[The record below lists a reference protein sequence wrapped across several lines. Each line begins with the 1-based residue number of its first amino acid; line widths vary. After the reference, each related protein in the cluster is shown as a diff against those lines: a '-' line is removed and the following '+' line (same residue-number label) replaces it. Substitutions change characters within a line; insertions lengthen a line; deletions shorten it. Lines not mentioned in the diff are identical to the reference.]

1 MNIWGDGMRYRRF
14 YNRRKVFAFK
24 ALCVLISLC
33 IAVLLI
39 DARLRPAIRELA
51 VIEAHAAAAGIV
63 NRAVEK
69 LLLEKGP
76 EYSELVT
83 LTCAEN
89 GAITAITSN
98 IVPLNL
104 FKAQVTNAIDKEF
117 EETGKTVV
125 KVPLGSA
132 TGITLF
138 SGEGPTVSVS
148 VSYSSSTESEFE
160 NSFTAVGMN
169 QTQHRIM
176 LNVTSNVLMTLSGGR
191 VASSVTT
198 SFCVAQTVIVGTVPD
213 IVFN

>member
-1 MNIWGDGMRYRRF
+1 MRYRRF
-14 YNRRKVFAFK
+14 YNRRKVFALK
-24 ALCVLISLC
+24 ILSVLLAFC
-33 IAVLLI
+33 IALLLLDI
-39 DARLRPAIRELA
+39 RLRPAIREIA
-51 VIEAHAAAAGIV
+51 VIEAHAAATEIV

-83 LTCAEN
+83 LAYGEN

-98 IVPLNL
+98 IVSLNL
-104 FKAQVTNAIDKEF
+104 FKAQVTNAIDDEF
-117 EETGKTVV
+117 ELTQKTTVR
-125 KVPLGSA
+125 VPLGSV
-132 TGITLF
+132 TGMALL
-138 SGEGPTVSVS
+138 SGEGPIINVAVR
-148 VSYSSSTESEFE
+148 YASSTESEFE

-176 LNVTSNVLMTLSGGR
+176 LNITANVLMTLSCGK